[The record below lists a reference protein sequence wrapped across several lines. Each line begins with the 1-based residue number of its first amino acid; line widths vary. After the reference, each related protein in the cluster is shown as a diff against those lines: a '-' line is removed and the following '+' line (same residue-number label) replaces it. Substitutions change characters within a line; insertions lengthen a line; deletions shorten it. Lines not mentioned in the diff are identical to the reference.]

1 MTLGMGL
8 WVRTLLRVAQGR
20 LEEAG
25 ATAAELEVVVLDLG
39 PLNWAWVMHGIAA
52 FAIAEGDAPSAIAVS
67 DEALSHLAQAHPEL
81 KALHHAT
88 KAEAFTALGD
98 LARAREEVATVLDAT
113 AEGGAPSDRVRA
125 LITLAAIDRREQQ
138 GDDAEAH
145 AHEALR
151 LSRSM
156 VHKRGVVDALEVLG
170 VVRRIERATQRR
182 PGSSGPR
189 TRCGKRRGTRTARP
203 TREQEVTQADS
214 AVASALGADERE
226 RARAEGAALSL
237 EERVRLRGPG
247 SGRAQAAGDRWAA
260 LTATEAR
267 VAALAAEGLTNA
279 QVGEQLFISRHTVDS
294 HLRHIYAKLGV
305 STRAELATRVAR
317 QDGAGA

>member
-1 MTLGMGL
+1 M
-8 WVRTLLRVAQGR
+8 
-20 LEEAG
+20 
-25 ATAAELEVVVLDLG
+25 
-39 PLNWAWVMHGIAA
+39 
-52 FAIAEGDAPSAIAVS
+52 S
-67 DEALSHLAQAHPEL
+67 DEALSHLSQAHPEL

-98 LARAREEVATVLDAT
+98 LAPAREEVATVLDAT

-138 GDDAEAH
+138 GEDAEAH

-156 VHKRGVVDALEVLG
+156 LHKRGVIDALEVLG
-170 VVRRIERATQRR
+170 GCAADRESYAEAARLLGAANALRQATGYAYRS
-182 PGSSGPR
+182 P
-189 TRCGKRRGTRTARP
+189 TA
-203 TREQEVTQADS
+203 EQEVTRADS
-214 AVASALGADERE
+214 AVASALGADERN

-237 EERVRLRGPG
+237 EDACDYAARGRGERKRPATG
-247 SGRAQAAGDRWAA
+247 WAA

-317 QDGAGA
+317 EDGAGA